1 MVILAGTASEGLII
15 FLIVLG
21 VALGIALVA
30 FLLYLYLRPKL
41 KKDDKPTEE
50 QIVEEEINRVLKP
63 IEDEETAKAVEQ
75 YKDDED

>member
-1 MVILAGTASEGLII
+1 MILAAAVQSWVI

-21 VALGIALVA
+21 AAFAIGLVA
-30 FLLYLYLRPKL
+30 FLIYLYLKPKL
-41 KKDDKPTEE
+41 KKDDKPTDD

-75 YKDDED
+75 YKDEED

>member
-1 MVILAGTASEGLII
+1 MNNGLII

-21 VALGIALVA
+21 AAILIALIA

-50 QIVEEEINRVLKP
+50 QVLQEEMNRLLEPV
-63 IEDEETAKAVEQ
+63 EDEETAKAIEE
-75 YKDDED
+75 YKDDEE